1 MSPEAILVITHVPDR
16 ATADRLAA
24 AILERRLAACV
35 SIGTPVDSLYHWR
48 GRIETAREVP
58 VSIKAPAR
66 RYDAIESAIRE
77 VHPYELPEIVAVP
90 FSHGLRPYLDWLG
103 AEASDDGITT

>member
-1 MSPEAILVITHVPDR
+1 MSPEAILVFTQVPDR

-24 AILERRLAACV
+24 AVLERRFAACV

-58 VSIKAPAR
+58 VVIKAPAW
-66 RYDAIESAIRE
+66 RYGAVEAVIRE
-77 VHPYELPEIVAVP
+77 IHPYELPEIIAVP
-90 FSHGLRPYLDWLG
+90 VSHGLRPYLDWLA
-103 AEASDDGITT
+103 AETSTERSA